1 MIDEPFRLTQRLM
14 VRTSSIIIIYTV
26 LTCFTKS
33 DGKARPSLAT
43 TELEVLADGKDTYF
57 DETIVKNVS
66 AISYAGK
73 HSFSVHF
80 RHFIEKSP
88 FAPQTVFLAGAETVG
103 SLLVL

>member
-1 MIDEPFRLTQRLM
+1 MNRFGSRNDSWSVAHT
-14 VRTSSIIIIYTV
+14 IINIV
-26 LTCFTKS
+26 LTFSSQS

-73 HSFSVHF
+73 
-80 RHFIEKSP
+80 
-88 FAPQTVFLAGAETVG
+88 
-103 SLLVL
+103 

>member
-14 VRTSSIIIIYTV
+14 VRNSSVIDIDIV
-26 LTCFTKS
+26 LTCFAQS

-66 AISYAGK
+66 AISYAG
-73 HSFSVHF
+73 
-80 RHFIEKSP
+80 E
-88 FAPQTVFLAGAETVG
+88 
-103 SLLVL
+103 